1 MSRIE
6 TYCGVKIVREEQS
19 ETGQC
24 MRGGGG
30 GGVDKERE
38 RAGLTERKST

>member
-6 TYCGVKIVREEQS
+6 TYCGVNIVREEQS

-24 MRGGGG
+24 MRGGGRLT
-30 GGVDKERE
+30 KRE
-38 RAGLTERKST
+38 RG